1 MAETTTTTTTSLGAF
16 GVDVVVDDGLQGQAT
31 TALRHDIDRES
42 FVAWINQ
49 TPALLR
55 GLFFPPAFF
64 HDDDRQ
70 HRHERSSNKTTVS
83 VDEFSFRQFGLGQSN
98 PTYLVTWRRP
108 RRGRKET
115 VSFVLRQKPQRV
127 AHRSAHALHREVAV
141 LQAIARHND
150 NARRQRRPF
159 HNKGDDDDDDDDD
172 AKWGIVPVPRVYAH
186 CLDERVLGTEF
197 YIMEYVEG
205 RIFTDPSLPGMM
217 TNRRKAYESVVTTL
231 AAIHAVDVEK
241 YLPTTTS
248 TSTTYTPPPHI
259 PFAQRQLD
267 RLAAVSARQAARLQT
282 SVPAELSQL
291 ANALRQRYHNDEADQ
306 HHGRNNNDSKRKAPI
321 LTHGDYKIDNLV
333 FHKTRP
339 YVIAVLDWELCSFD
353 GDPMAD
359 LANLSLL
366 LYHLPPPLAMA
377 GDGSFGA
384 LTGLAPDR
392 VARRRDDGDDSD
404 ANDHDDDDMVPHQQR
419 LISLYCRRA
428 TTLGVPQLPDR
439 IVRRLPFYLALAL
452 YKYAVIV
459 QGVAARVAAGT
470 ASSATA
476 SHVAQQFPQ
485 LVGLGI
491 DMLASSSSTSAVSS
505 TEVVTTTLGD
515 DRGPVPRRSRL

>member
-1 MAETTTTTTTSLGAF
+1 MAETTTATATTSLGVV
-16 GVDVVVDDGLQGQAT
+16 GVDVDVVVDDGHQGQAT
-31 TALRHDIDRES
+31 TALRHDFDRES

-49 TPALLR
+49 TPALLD
-55 GLFFPPAFF
+55 GPFFPPPFF
-64 HDDDRQ
+64 HGDDI
-70 HRHERSSNKTTVS
+70 HHVS

-98 PTYLVTWRRP
+98 PTYLITWRP
-108 RRGRKET
+108 RRGHQET
-115 VSFVLRQKPQRV
+115 VSFVLRQKPHRV

-141 LQAIARHND
+141 LHAIARHNA
-150 NARRQRRPF
+150 NARRQRQRPF
-159 HNKGDDDDDDDDD
+159 HNQSNDEDNDSDD
-172 AKWGIVPVPRVYAH
+172 AQWGVVPVPRVYAH
-186 CLDERVLGTEF
+186 CIDERVLGTEF

-217 TNRRKAYESVVTTL
+217 THRRKAYESVVTTL

-241 YLPTTTS
+241 YMTTTTS
-248 TSTTYTPPPHI
+248 TNTTTPPRI

-282 SVPAELSQL
+282 TMPAELAQL
-291 ANALRQRYHNDEADQ
+291 ANALRQRYKNDEADPQ
-306 HHGRNNNDSKRKAPI
+306 HHGRSNNNNSSSRNAKPI

-353 GDPMAD
+353 GDPLTD

-366 LYHLPPPLAMA
+366 LYHLPPPLAAMA
-377 GDGSFGA
+377 GPGSIGA

-392 VARRRDDGDDSD
+392 VARRRDDDSD
-404 ANDHDDDDMVPHQQR
+404 DYGANDDDNDLVPHQQR
-419 LISLYCRRA
+419 LISLYCRLA
-428 TTLGVPQLPDR
+428 TTLGMTQEPDQ
-439 IVRRLPFYLALAL
+439 IVHRLPFYLSLAL

-459 QGVAARVAAGT
+459 HGVAARVAAGT
-470 ASSATA
+470 ASSANA

-485 LVGLGI
+485 LVRLGI
-491 DMLASSSSTSAVSS
+491 DMLSASSTLSSTAG
-505 TEVVTTTLGD
+505 VTTTLD
-515 DRGPVPRRSRL
+515 DRGSMPRRSRL